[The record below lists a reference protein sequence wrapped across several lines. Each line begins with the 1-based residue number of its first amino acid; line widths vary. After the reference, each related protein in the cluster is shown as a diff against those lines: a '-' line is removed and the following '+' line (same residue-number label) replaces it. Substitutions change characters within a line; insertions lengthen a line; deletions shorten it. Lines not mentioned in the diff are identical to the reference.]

1 MAGSAARRRRQ
12 FRKYRSLLRRWVWFV
27 LVCAVIAAGSAY
39 VVTKRQAPTYRAST
53 LLIVDQRTPGGDA
66 YSNLLASDQLVQ
78 TYLSLIATPSVLEEA
93 ARQIGGVSAADLA
106 ARVRVSNPGISTQ
119 ILQVQ
124 VDDRDPRRAA
134 RLANAIATSFIT
146 LQQQTA
152 AHEFHNAS
160 QQLHQQ
166 FAGVSERLS
175 ALTNRINAIQAANPN
190 DPRLAT
196 LRAQLAAMSGDRDS
210 WLTADSQLMLQT
222 LVETNNIRVFQAAL
236 PPTSPASPNVRLT
249 VAAAGLAGFV
259 LAASLVLLLELLDDR
274 VRTVADVEEVTGL
287 MTVGTVASQRKGQDL
302 LTAHNNS
309 RLAESFRNASRN
321 LSFAS
326 LDRPLSTIVVT
337 SALPNEGKTTVAINL
352 AMSLALAGW
361 RVLLI
366 DADLRRPTVHKR
378 LHLPAANGLTLHLL
392 KGDQGLGEALPVLT
406 LPTVPHLLVLPAG
419 PIPPN
424 PTELLGSARMQHFLE
439 SVLPREGQSGL
450 ADIVV
455 LDTPAAAGVADAAVL
470 AAHAS
475 CTLLVV
481 DAKRSREG
489 QLMRVLDALSRVN
502 ARVAGVVLNHA
513 EQQGEEVSYYAYDRP
528 VAGENRPAVRHS

>member
-93 ARQIGGVSAADLA
+93 TRQIGGVSAADLA

-196 LRAQLAAMSGDRDS
+196 LRANWPPCRGTATPGSLRTPSSCYRRLSRPTISVCSRQLFRP
-210 WLTADSQLMLQT
+210 
-222 LVETNNIRVFQAAL
+222 QARLAPMFGSRWL
-236 PPTSPASPNVRLT
+236 PP
-249 VAAAGLAGFV
+249 GW
-259 LAASLVLLLELLDDR
+259 
-274 VRTVADVEEVTGL
+274 
-287 MTVGTVASQRKGQDL
+287 
-302 LTAHNNS
+302 
-309 RLAESFRNASRN
+309 
-321 LSFAS
+321 
-326 LDRPLSTIVVT
+326 
-337 SALPNEGKTTVAINL
+337 
-352 AMSLALAGW
+352 LALSWQQAW
-361 RVLLI
+361 CCCWNSWMI
-366 DADLRRPTVHKR
+366 A
-378 LHLPAANGLTLHLL
+378 
-392 KGDQGLGEALPVLT
+392 
-406 LPTVPHLLVLPAG
+406 
-419 PIPPN
+419 
-424 PTELLGSARMQHFLE
+424 
-439 SVLPREGQSGL
+439 SVR
-450 ADIVV
+450 
-455 LDTPAAAGVADAAVL
+455 
-470 AAHAS
+470 
-475 CTLLVV
+475 
-481 DAKRSREG
+481 
-489 QLMRVLDALSRVN
+489 
-502 ARVAGVVLNHA
+502 
-513 EQQGEEVSYYAYDRP
+513 
-528 VAGENRPAVRHS
+528 